1 MAMERA
7 PPPVV
12 VVDHRSAVARVDVTA
27 SVSHS
32 FTTQVLAV
40 GMQARS
46 RKRRKDGMEQ
56 VRNAEFYLGS
66 SNIPL
71 PQIKT
76 VPFDPASMTFSDN
89 GSCKQASVLTEEHV
103 TLHELLGTPCAS
115 VLA

>member
-1 MAMERA
+1 
-7 PPPVV
+7 
-12 VVDHRSAVARVDVTA
+12 
-27 SVSHS
+27 
-32 FTTQVLAV
+32 
-40 GMQARS
+40 MQARS

-89 GSCKQASVLTEEHV
+89 GSSKQASEHV